1 MPHEDGGSGEQR
13 LAILTIL
20 FLLTALIY
28 ALIGFGGG
36 STYNAL
42 LALAG
47 VDFRLL
53 PTLALT
59 CNLIVVSGGV
69 WHHSVAG
76 NMRPGVVL
84 PFMVTSVPLAW
95 IGGMLTLSERTFVLI
110 LGASLLLTGLR
121 MLTGRHEPAAA
132 PASPGSLLR
141 WSVGLP
147 VGAVLGLLAGMV
159 GIGGGIF
166 LAPILLGLR
175 WGNPREIA
183 GAASLFILVNS
194 AAGLLGQTIK
204 LAGTGQ
210 IGLLGA
216 YLWLFPAVLIG
227 GQIGSHLSAHH
238 LPDRLIRRLTAA
250 LIIYVAARLLWQWS
264 AP

>member
-1 MPHEDGGSGEQR
+1 M
-13 LAILTIL
+13 AILTIL
-20 FLLTALIY
+20 FFVTALIY

-42 LALAG
+42 LVLAG
-47 VDFRLL
+47 VDFSLL

-69 WHHSVAG
+69 WHHSLAG
-76 NMRPGVVL
+76 NMRPSMVL
-84 PFMVTSVPLAW
+84 PFMVTSIPLAW

-110 LGASLLLTGLR
+110 LGASLLLAGLR
-121 MLTGRHEPAAA
+121 MLVDRQGRVAA
-132 PASPGSLLR
+132 PALPGHLLR

-175 WGNPREIA
+175 WGNPREVA
-183 GAASLFILVNS
+183 GAASLFIMVNS

-210 IGLLGA
+210 IGLLA
-216 YLWLFPAVLIG
+216 DYLWLFPAVLIG
-227 GQIGSHLSAHH
+227 GQIGSHLSAYH
-238 LPDRLIRRLTAA
+238 LPEKLIRRLTAV
-250 LIIYVAARLLWQWS
+250 LITYVAARLLLGEII
-264 AP
+264 A

>member
-1 MPHEDGGSGEQR
+1 
-13 LAILTIL
+13 LAILSIL
-20 FLLTALIY
+20 FFVTALIY

-42 LALAG
+42 LVLAG
-47 VDFRLL
+47 VDFHLL
-53 PTLALT
+53 PTVALS

-69 WHHSVAG
+69 WHHSRAG
-76 NMRPGVVL
+76 NMRPSIVL
-84 PFMVTSVPLAW
+84 PFMLTSVPLAW

-121 MLTGRHEPAAA
+121 MLTDRHGQSAAL
-132 PASPGSLLR
+132 PPPGNLVR

-147 VGAVLGLLAGMV
+147 VGGVLGLLAGMV
-159 GIGGGIF
+159 GIGGGVF

-175 WGNPREIA
+175 WGNAREVA

-204 LAGTGQ
+204 LTGSGQ
-210 IGLLGA
+210 IGLLTD

-227 GQIGSHLSAHH
+227 GQIGSHLSAYH
-238 LPDRLIRRLTAA
+238 LPERLIRRLTAA
-250 LIIYVAARLLWQWS
+250 LVIYVAARLLWQWS
-264 AP
+264 AS